1 MHHIAEQNL
10 MDLGIMIQM
19 ARPDRLKQGRF
30 VQRICAVVQEQGMP
44 RVKEL
49 FLRDREFKLRNV
61 AGPGWPL
68 PPEGVDPLKLKA
80 KIEVA
85 SRKMNHIGK
94 NAS

>member
-1 MHHIAEQNL
+1 
-10 MDLGIMIQM
+10 
-19 ARPDRLKQGRF
+19 RF
-30 VQRICAVVQEQGMP
+30 VQRICAVVSEQGMP

-49 FLRDREFKLRNV
+49 FLRDRESKLRNI

-68 PPEGVDPLKLKA
+68 PPEGVDSMRLKG

-85 SRKMNHIGK
+85 SRTLNFMGE